1 MTEYKMVPVEPTPEI
16 RRAILARFT
25 GIPAHYAD
33 AIWTAALPLPPPAT
47 SPDREEA
54 LTLAAWCRDEM
65 QGYVN
70 NAPERAVLGRIE
82 ALLRRIAGG
91 A

>member
-33 AIWTAALPLPPPAT
+33 AIWTAALPLPPPAPVASDLPWRRRHT
-47 SPDREEA
+47 HHKSKKRESPSIEHVA
-54 LTLAAWCRDEM
+54 LPSA
-65 QGYVN
+65 
-70 NAPERAVLGRIE
+70 
-82 ALLRRIAGG
+82 RRLC
-91 A
+91 